1 VSLGN
6 SSTSRKFASKAEKL
20 LVRLQLRK
28 RTLLEAQYRLRNH
41 AISSQP
47 LALLCL
53 SQTIDGSLILSH
65 LFIRIAVCMIIK
77 IWGRF

>member
-1 VSLGN
+1 MSLGN

-41 AISSQP
+41 ATSSQP

-65 LFIRIAVCMIIK
+65 LFIRTAVCMIIK